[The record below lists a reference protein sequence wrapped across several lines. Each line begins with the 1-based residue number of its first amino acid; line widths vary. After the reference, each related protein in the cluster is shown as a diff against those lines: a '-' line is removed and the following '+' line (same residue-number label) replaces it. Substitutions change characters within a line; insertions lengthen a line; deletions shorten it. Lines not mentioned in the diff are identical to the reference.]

1 MDHLMA
7 DQDSRGRTEQP
18 AGKAA
23 AGAAYGDGTN
33 LSQGADPGGEDAS
46 AGTDQQQQHDGEEA
60 QPLTATIAMGLNSM
74 EDRRQQLHA
83 MVGAHAG
90 LAGWTCVLCQLEQ

>member
-1 MDHLMA
+1 MA
-7 DQDSRGRTEQP
+7 DQDSRVRTEQP

-23 AGAAYGDGTN
+23 AAAAYSDGTN
-33 LSQGADPGGEDAS
+33 LSQGADPGGEDAA
-46 AGTDQQQQHDGEEA
+46 AGTDQQQHDGEKA

-83 MVGAHAG
+83 MVGVWLG
-90 LAGWTCVLCQLEQ
+90 GGTRVLCQHAQ

>member
-7 DQDSRGRTEQP
+7 DQDSRVRTEQP

-23 AGAAYGDGTN
+23 AACSDGTN
-33 LSQGADPGGEDAS
+33 LSQGADPGGEDAAA
-46 AGTDQQQQHDGEEA
+46 AGTDQQQHDGEEA

-83 MVGAHAG
+83 MVGAW
-90 LAGWTCVLCQLEQ
+90 LAGRTCVLYQHEH